1 MTSLDLR
8 WLHLIM
14 CDAEGVKVLLLYTQW
29 AQTSA
34 KNQFPSKIAF
44 FMSSLPQSFF
54 PPTSLSHSFSFLSS
68 MRVCV
73 SVDGSVSNGI
83 EKIMLG
89 PLL

>member
-14 CDAEGVKVLLLYTQW
+14 CDAEGIKVLLHNSHKQ
-29 AQTSA
+29 APKTS
-34 KNQFPSKIAF
+34 FPLKLP
-44 FMSSLPQSFF
+44 SSCLPC
-54 PPTSLSHSFSFLSS
+54 LSPFSHPHLFHTVFIPFIY
-68 MRVCV
+68 VCV